1 MITLKIDGK
10 EIKTE
15 EGKTILEAA
24 RENNIYIPTLC
35 YHENLLPIGSC
46 RLCIVEIDGY
56 EKPMTSCTTA
66 AVEGISVTTRSE
78 KLFGMRQEYL
88 KFLLINHPLECPIC
102 DSAGECR
109 LQDLVFEH
117 KIECVDL
124 AADREPKKAKP
135 YATALIRYSE
145 DRCVLCLR
153 CVHACR
159 EVSGRRVLELA
170 GSGIEAAMAPKVPED
185 CISCGECLFMCPVG
199 ALTEQESSLKS
210 RKWQTKRQT
219 TTCPHCGFGCSL
231 DLDVYEDRF
240 ITKVVTSPSRLPN
253 KGSLCVMGRFGYDF
267 ANHEAK
273 LTAPA
278 VKQGAETARS
288 TLAEAVE
295 ATALALTKLDKEGK
309 SIGFVVSPRATNE
322 EAYMISQ
329 IAKKFSKSA
338 LGTAGY
344 YHTGKV
350 LETLRGM
357 GIPYPYEYD
366 AINKCDLVVVAG
378 ADLLG
383 NNHLLANK
391 VREAVKNNGTKV
403 AVIDPSPTSL
413 TRACDV
419 WAKVAPGTDA
429 PFFNSIASRLIA
441 DTKHDPDAQ
450 ALDGFAGYAGASG
463 KADALKSSG
472 IDEKSLEKFYSLFAA
487 ASSVAVIFGTGIS
500 NNTESMEALL
510 NLCLVKG
517 VQKTGVVMPTALQ
530 SNAVGVLSVL
540 SDVLSSEDILNRAD
554 GLFIYED
561 DPFHYLTG
569 NGVDESL
576 KKKAFVAVC
585 DMFATDTSGY
595 AQVVVPTGSFAQK
608 EGSFVAEDGF
618 MRKVVRAEGSSS
630 PGFEFLRLLLDRL
643 GGGLYRDET
652 EASTV
657 LFGKEILVKDEN
669 GRALLRSHG
678 GQARFVLPGNGI
690 AGKTV
695 RPFTLVLRNVFFHH
709 HLAGQG
715 VYSKMMYLQNSAVA
729 GDKLFISAED
739 AAALGV
745 SDGGQLI
752 IESDHGT
759 AQQSATIKE
768 GLGRGVL
775 EFRMARSRKDILK
788 LTDGYGKHIAVTV
801 RKG

>member
-24 RENNIYIPTLC
+24 RDNNIYIPTLC

-56 EKPMTSCTTA
+56 EKPMASCTTA
-66 AVEGISVTTRSE
+66 AAEGISVTTRSE

-88 KFLLINHPLECPIC
+88 RFLLVNHPLDCPIC

-124 AADREPKKAKP
+124 AADREPKKAKA

-185 CISCGECLFMCPVG
+185 CISCGECLSMCPVG

-240 ITKVVTSPSRLPN
+240 ITKVVTSPSCLPN
-253 KGSLCVMGRFGYDF
+253 RGSLCVMGRFGYDF
-267 ANHEAK
+267 ANNEAR
-273 LTAPA
+273 LAAPTVKEGAQA
-278 VKQGAETARS
+278 VET

-295 ATALALTKLDKEGK
+295 ATASALTKLDKEGK
-309 SIGFVVSPRATNE
+309 AIGFVVSSRATNE

-329 IAKKFSKSA
+329 IGKRFSKSQF
-338 LGTAGY
+338 GTAGY

-350 LETLRGM
+350 LETLRRM
-357 GIPYPYEYD
+357 GIRYPYEYD
-366 AINKCDLVVVAG
+366 ALSKCDLVVVAG
-378 ADLLG
+378 GDLLG
-383 NNHLLANK
+383 NNHLLGNK
-391 VREAVKNNGTKV
+391 VREAVKGRGARV
-403 AVIDPSPTSL
+403 AVIDPSATSL
-413 TRACDV
+413 TRVSDV
-419 WAKVAPGTDA
+419 WVKVAPGTDA
-429 PFFNSIASRLIA
+429 LFFNGIASQLIA
-441 DTKHDPDAQ
+441 DKKSDPEAQ
-450 ALDGFAGYAGASG
+450 NLDGFSGYAAGG
-463 KADALKSSG
+463 KADAAKGSG
-472 IDEKSLEKFYSLFAA
+472 ADEKSVDRFYALFAA

-500 NNTESMEALL
+500 SKTESMESLL

-517 VQKTGVVMPTALQ
+517 VQRTGVVMPIALQ
-530 SNAVGVLSVL
+530 SNAVGVLSILPDAVGSGEVL
-540 SDVLSSEDILNRAD
+540 EKAE

-561 DPFHYLTG
+561 DPFHYLG
-569 NGVDESL
+569 GKGVEESL
-576 KKKAFVAVC
+576 KKKAFVAAC
-585 DMFATDTSGY
+585 DLFATGTSAY
-595 AQVVVPTGSFAQK
+595 AHVVVPAGSFAEK

-618 MRKVVRAEGSSS
+618 MRKVGRAKGSSS

-643 GGGLYRDET
+643 GGGLYRDEA

-657 LFGKEILVKDEN
+657 LFGKEILVKNEG
-669 GRALLRSHG
+669 GRAMLKPTDGTAHFASSEKAAPEG
-678 GQARFVLPGNGI
+678 SA
-690 AGKTV
+690 K
-695 RPFTLVLRNVFFHH
+695 PFTLVLRNVFFHH
-709 HLAGQG
+709 HLAGKG
-715 VYSKMMYLQNSAVA
+715 VYSKMVYLQNPAVA
-729 GDKLFISAED
+729 GDKLFISPED
-739 AAALGV
+739 AAALGI
-745 SDGGQLI
+745 SDGGQVVV
-752 IESDHGT
+752 ESDKGVLQHP
-759 AQQSATIKE
+759 ATIRE

-775 EFRMARSRKDILK
+775 EYRMLRNRQDILK

-801 RKG
+801 KKG